1 MTVWQ
6 VVALLEA
13 RRAKVR
19 SEITELQG
27 EGVAVV
33 VDADSLFL
41 CELLGLVVDLESGQ
55 VLNVVPDDR
64 FTIPATASVGPNLQ
78 PSEVTV

>member
-13 RRAKVR
+13 KRAKVR

-33 VDADSLFL
+33 VDPDSLFL
-41 CELLGLVVDLESGQ
+41 CELLGLVVDLEDGE
-55 VLNVVPDDR
+55 VIGLAEER
-64 FTIPATASVGPNLQ
+64 FTIMSGQIIDGVCTWR
-78 PSEVTV
+78 

>member
-33 VDADSLFL
+33 VDPDSLFL

-55 VLNVVPDDR
+55 ILNVTNDDC
-64 FTIPATASVGPNLQ
+64 FTVSVAVSVGQNIQ
-78 PSEVTV
+78 PSEVAA

>member
-13 RRAKVR
+13 KRAKLR

-27 EGVAVV
+27 DGVAVV
-33 VDADSLFL
+33 VDPDSLFL
-41 CELLGLVVDLESGQ
+41 CELLGLVIDVESGH
-55 VLNVVPDDR
+55 VLGFANER
-64 FTIPATASVGPNLQ
+64 FSINSTDASAQNDGAVA
-78 PSEVTV
+78 E

>member
-13 RRAKVR
+13 KRAKLR

-27 EGVAVV
+27 DGVAVV
-33 VDADSLFL
+33 VDPDSLFL
-41 CELLGLVVDLESGQ
+41 CELLGLVIDLESGQ
-55 VLNVVPDDR
+55 VLGFANER
-64 FTIPATASVGPNLQ
+64 FNIHSTDASGKIYGAVAA
-78 PSEVTV
+78 

>member
-13 RRAKVR
+13 KRAKVR

-33 VDADSLFL
+33 VDPDSLFL
-41 CELLGLVVDLESGQ
+41 CELLGLMVDLESGQ
-55 VLNVVPDDR
+55 VLNVTLDER
-64 FTIPATASVGPNLQ
+64 FTIPTAVNVGRNMQ
-78 PSEVTV
+78 TREVAA